1 MDHASEPHRHA
12 RSAWLRAA
20 VLGANDG
27 IVSIGAMVV
36 GLASGGATSLSVLE
50 ASVAA
55 ALGGALSMAAG
66 EYVSVATQRDL
77 ERADIAIETREHEAD
92 PDGEVQELADIWQA
106 RGLSEDL
113 AREVAEA
120 LHRGD
125 ALEAHLRDELGIDR
139 NALADP
145 WLAAGV
151 SFTAFALGSTLPIA
165 TASLWPGPGVPL
177 QVGTACLLALA
188 ITGALSSWLGGA
200 EALRGA
206 ARVTM
211 GGGAAMALTWGLG
224 SWLGTPI

>member
-1 MDHASEPHRHA
+1 
-12 RSAWLRAA
+12 

-36 GLASGGATSLSVLE
+36 GLASGGASSMSVLG

-77 ERADIAIETREHEAD
+77 EQADIALETREHAAD
-92 PDGEVQELADIWQA
+92 PQGEIEELAEIWHE
-106 RGLSEDL
+106 RGLPEAL

-139 NALADP
+139 DALANP
-145 WLAAGV
+145 WLAAV
-151 SFTAFALGSTLPIA
+151 ASFIAFSMGSSLPIA
-165 TASLWPGPGVPL
+165 TASMWPGPGVPL
-177 QVGTACLLALA
+177 RVLGANLLALA
-188 ITGALSSWLGGA
+188 ITGAWSSWLGGA
-200 EALRGA
+200 EPVRGALR
-206 ARVTM
+206 VTF
-211 GGGAAMALTWGLG
+211 GGGVAMGLTWVLG
-224 SWLGTPI
+224 TWLGLPV